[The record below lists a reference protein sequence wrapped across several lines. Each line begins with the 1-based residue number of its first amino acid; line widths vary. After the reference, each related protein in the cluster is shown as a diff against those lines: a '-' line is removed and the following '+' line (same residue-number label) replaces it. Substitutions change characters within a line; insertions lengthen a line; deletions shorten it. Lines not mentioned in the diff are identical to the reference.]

1 MNVPVF
7 LPYYV
12 LIGSVGII
20 AALLYGL
27 ARALERAHWPA
38 AERRLVLG
46 LTGAVLVG
54 WFVAVIALGRAGA
67 FEAGP
72 ERLPTI
78 QFGIFIPILIGAWLL
93 WRSAAVRRTL
103 DAVPQ
108 SWIVGVQ
115 LYRALGAIFLI
126 LYAADRLPGLF
137 AWPAGVGDVLV
148 GLLAPLVALAYARRP
163 EENARTVAAWN
174 IFGLVDLAIAVSAG
188 FITAPSPLFA
198 YEPANTPISIFP
210 LVLIPTF
217 LVPISV
223 LLHVASLAKLRQA
236 GRAKRDAR
244 NMALATI

>member
-1 MNVPVF
+1 MNVPVY

-20 AALLYGL
+20 AALMYGL
-27 ARALERAHWPA
+27 ARALERAHWA
-38 AERRLVLG
+38 LADRRRVLFV
-46 LTGAVLVG
+46 TGAVLVG

-67 FEAGP
+67 FEAGA
-72 ERLPTI
+72 ERIPTI
-78 QFGIFIPILIGAWLL
+78 QFGIFVPILIGAWFL
-93 WRSAAVRRTL
+93 WRSPPVRRTL

-115 LYRALGAIFLI
+115 LYRALGMIFLI
-126 LYAADRLPGLF
+126 LYAGDRLPGLF
-137 AWPAGVGDVLV
+137 AWPAGLGDILV

-163 EENARTVAAWN
+163 EENAGRVAAWN
-174 IFGLVDLAIAVSAG
+174 IFGLIDLAIAVSAG
-188 FITAPSPLFA
+188 FITAPSPLFT
-198 YEPANTPISIFP
+198 YEPANTLISIFP

-223 LLHVASLAKLRQA
+223 LLHLVSLTKLRET

-244 NMALATI
+244 NTALASI

>member
-1 MNVPVF
+1 MNAPF
-7 LPYYV
+7 YLPYYV

-20 AALLYGL
+20 AVLMLGL
-27 ARALERAHWPA
+27 ARALERADWPA
-38 AERRLVLG
+38 ADRRRVLG
-46 LTGAVLVG
+46 ITGAVLVG
-54 WFVAVIALGRAGA
+54 WFVAVIALGRGGA
-67 FEAGP
+67 FEAGE
-72 ERLPTI
+72 ERIPTI

-93 WRSAAVRRTL
+93 WRSPKVKQIL

-108 SWIVGVQ
+108 SWIVGLQ
-115 LYRALGAIFLI
+115 LYRALGVIFLI
-126 LYAADRLPGLF
+126 LYAGDRLPGLF
-137 AWPAGVGDVLV
+137 AWPAGLGDILV
-148 GLLAPLVALAYARRP
+148 GLLAPFVAMAYARRP

-174 IFGLVDLAIAVSAG
+174 IFGLADLAVAVSAG

-198 YEPANTPISIFP
+198 YEPANTLISIFP

-244 NMALATI
+244 NMALASI